1 LQAYVHATVARPPGP
16 SSPGLPIKI
25 VGFFE
30 ASHGISA
37 SARLAVR
44 AFQALGAPV
53 EIVSLSGDGSDW
65 ARRLEEPTQAAAW
78 IFHLN
83 PPELVAAL
91 ACLGPRQVIGPRYG
105 YWAWELP
112 RAPRRWLKDAALLE
126 EVWAPSRYTAGAL
139 AGAAAPVRVVPHPFF
154 MEDYLSV
161 EPAKR
166 RAAFQAVALFDFN
179 SSAARK
185 NPQATIEAFRRAF
198 GDDAGC
204 ELTLKTQNGD
214 LFPDLLA
221 ALRAGAPA
229 NVRIV
234 DELWAYGD
242 VKRLIA
248 GADVLI
254 SLHRAEG
261 FGLVLAEAMALRT
274 PVVATAFSGN
284 LDFMDESCA
293 LLVPSHPVLVADPQ
307 GIYRG
312 QSWAEPDITA
322 AAQAL
327 VRLRADPA
335 LRERFAAAGQKAVAT
350 KLSPEAWFRT
360 LPLAVQTAALSVRAR

>member
-1 LQAYVHATVARPPGP
+1 
-16 SSPGLPIKI
+16 
-25 VGFFE
+25 
-30 ASHGISA
+30 
-37 SARLAVR
+37 
-44 AFQALGAPV
+44 
-53 EIVSLSGDGSDW
+53 
-65 ARRLEEPTQAAAW
+65 
-78 IFHLN
+78 
-83 PPELVAAL
+83 
-91 ACLGPRQVIGPRYG
+91 
-105 YWAWELP
+105 
-112 RAPRRWLKDAALLE
+112 
-126 EVWAPSRYTAGAL
+126 
-139 AGAAAPVRVVPHPFF
+139 

-185 NPQATIEAFRRAF
+185 NPQAAIEAFHRAF

-221 ALRAGAPA
+221 ALRARAPA

-234 DELWAYGD
+234 DELWAYQD

-312 QSWAEPDITA
+312 QSWAEPDVTA

-327 VRLRADPA
+327 VRLRDDPA
-335 LRERFAAAGQKAVAT
+335 LRERLAAAGQKAVAT

-360 LPLAVQTAALSVRAR
+360 LPLAVQTAALSARAR